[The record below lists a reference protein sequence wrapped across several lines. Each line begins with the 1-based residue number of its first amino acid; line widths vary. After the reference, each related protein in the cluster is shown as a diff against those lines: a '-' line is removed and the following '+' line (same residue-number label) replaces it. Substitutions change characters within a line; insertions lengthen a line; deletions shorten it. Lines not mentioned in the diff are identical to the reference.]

1 MARMEGVRIGSLDT
15 FDDRYSDMHL
25 GFVDFT
31 KALFLSSGSITKIDH
46 QYLVLVPFR
55 PWSILIV
62 ASGFCWQV
70 NLITEEIGAKKVEG
84 QVRGDDVI
92 MG

>member
-1 MARMEGVRIGSLDT
+1 MGELDLVVSMARMEGLRIGSLDT

-31 KALFLSSGSITKIDH
+31 KALFLSSGSITKVDH
-46 QYLVLVPFR
+46 QYLIHVPFR

-62 ASGFCWQV
+62 ASGLCWQV
-70 NLITEEIGAKKVEG
+70 NLKTKEFCAK
-84 QVRGDDVI
+84 R
-92 MG
+92 